1 MWVIKEK
8 TGKNRKNRQNPD
20 FHCLFFGQPSNWV
33 TLLFFKSDGLLVS
46 LCHKFNLTSPQQG
59 HRGSLLVIARA
70 MSTRSVEIE
79 SGTWRWTLPAAARE
93 VTFG

>member
-33 TLLFFKSDGLLVS
+33 ALFFFKSDGLLAAM
-46 LCHKFNLTSPQQG
+46 
-59 HRGSLLVIARA
+59 GS
-70 MSTRSVEIE
+70 RS
-79 SGTWRWTLPAAARE
+79 
-93 VTFG
+93 

>member
-33 TLLFFKSDGLLVS
+33 ALFFFKSDGLLELRSAV
-46 LCHKFNLTSPQQG
+46 
-59 HRGSLLVIARA
+59 
-70 MSTRSVEIE
+70 STRNVEA
-79 SGTWRWTLPAAARE
+79 STPA
-93 VTFG
+93 